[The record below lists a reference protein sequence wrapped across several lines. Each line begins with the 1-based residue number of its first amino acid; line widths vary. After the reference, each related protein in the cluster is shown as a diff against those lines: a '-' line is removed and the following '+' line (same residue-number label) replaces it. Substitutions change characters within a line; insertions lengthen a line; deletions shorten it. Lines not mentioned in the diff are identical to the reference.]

1 MSLNI
6 ARLRRMIAEP
16 TDATYTDADLEGIA
30 ERHVITDA
38 DGNESTDYNSAAAEI
53 WGEKA
58 ACLAGAFGY
67 SGDGGNLSR
76 SQVFDHCRKM
86 AAYFKSRGGLRLMRV
101 VRDETQI
108 PRWDDDLTVGE
119 GNE

>member
-1 MSLNI
+1 MALDT

-16 TDATYTDADLEGIA
+16 TDAVYSDDDLESIA

-38 DGNESTDYNSAAAEI
+38 DGEESTDYNSAAAEI

-58 ACLAGAFGY
+58 ACLAGAFDY
-67 SGDGGNLSR
+67 SGDGGNMSR
-76 SQVFDHCRKM
+76 SQVFEHCQKM
-86 AAYFKSRGGLRLMRV
+86 AAYFRSRGGLKILRV
-101 VRDETQI
+101 VRDETQT
-108 PRWDDDLTVGE
+108 PVWDEDLTD